1 MVPETA
7 SESAMDD
14 FILARAIHVLSV
26 VMWIGGVAF
35 VTTVTMPAIR
45 RSTPPEQRL
54 SAFHRFE
61 ERFAPQARIWVL
73 LAGASGLWMTW
84 RADLWSRFSD
94 PQYWWMHAMVCLWA
108 LFALM
113 LFLVEPLF
121 LHRRMAASLDPAR
134 TFERME
140 WMHRALLALA
150 LLVVAGAVAGSHG
163 WAW

>member
-1 MVPETA
+1 
-7 SESAMDD
+7 MDD

-45 RSTPPEQRL
+45 GSMAPGERL
-54 SAFHRFE
+54 AAFQRFE
-61 ERFAPQARIWVL
+61 ARFAPQARVWVL

-94 PQYWWMHAMVCLWA
+94 LEYWWMHAMVCLWA

-113 LFLVEPLF
+113 LFLIEPLF
-121 LHRRMAASLDPAR
+121 LHRRMAASPDPAR
-134 TFERME
+134 TFARME

-150 LLVVAGAVAGSHG
+150 LVVVAGAVAGSHG